1 MRGKK
6 GGDMDKKTTVAKG
19 LHSIRSVEADWEK
32 ARRRTVAD
40 GTTMSSML
48 NELIIGYGRGL
59 IDLPKTTVS
68 YTKTKTLP
76 PITTE

>member
-1 MRGKK
+1 MQKK
-6 GGDMDKKTTVAKG
+6 STVAKG
-19 LHSIRSVEADWEK
+19 LHSIRSVEEDW
-32 ARRRTVAD
+32 ARAQRRTVAE

-76 PITTE
+76 ITTE